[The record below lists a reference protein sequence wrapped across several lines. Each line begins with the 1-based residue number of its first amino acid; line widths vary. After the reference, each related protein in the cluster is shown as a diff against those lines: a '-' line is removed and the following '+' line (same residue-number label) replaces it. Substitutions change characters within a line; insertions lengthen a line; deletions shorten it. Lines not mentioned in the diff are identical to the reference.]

1 MQSEIF
7 AIIPTDSKSI
17 TTMQKTV
24 VEEIRS
30 IIMHCKFGA
39 VFFVSSFPEY
49 DVEYVTKL
57 LPVFEKEG
65 LIFRISKGVYVKA
78 RKTQFGILYPSA
90 FEIAA
95 EIAKRDKAVIIPTG
109 VTATNRLGFSEQVP
123 MITSFLT
130 TGSSRRLAIG
140 KRTVVLKHGA
150 PKNFAFK
157 SALMRDLVQAL
168 RCIGENNITAKDEV
182 QISKLL
188 KENTDMEIIAKDLL
202 LAPMWMRSIIKRNIK
217 GPAL

>member
-1 MQSEIF
+1 
-7 AIIPTDSKSI
+7 
-17 TTMQKTV
+17 MQKTV
-24 VEEIRS
+24 VEKIRS

-39 VFFVSSFPEY
+39 VFFVSSFPDY

-95 EIAKRDKAVIIPTG
+95 EIAKRDKAAIIPTG
-109 VTATNRLGFSEQVP
+109 VTAANLLGFSDQVP
-123 MITSFLT
+123 MVTSFLT
-130 TGSSRRLAIG
+130 TGSSRKIAIG
-140 KRTVVLKHGA
+140 KRKIVLKHGA
-150 PKNFAFK
+150 PRNFAFK

-168 RCIGENNITAKDEV
+168 RCIGESNVTAKDEA

-188 KENTDMEIIAKDLL
+188 KDNTDMEIIAKDLL
-202 LAPMWMRSIIKRNIK
+202 LDPVWMRNIIKRNIK
-217 GPAL
+217 DTAL